1 MLLTISTT
9 HRPATDL
16 GYLLHKQPDRFQTF
30 AITRGKA
37 HVFYP
42 EATDERCTAAL
53 LIELDPVELVRGSG
67 KGRAQQFS
75 LGQYVNDRPYVASS
89 FMSVA
94 MLKAFRTA
102 MAGTCDGRQELADS
116 AIPLEARLSMVP
128 CRGGADLLDQLF
140 GPLGYQIDA
149 LAHPLDET
157 FPQWGQSPYFTV
169 TLRQTIQLSKLL
181 THLYVLL
188 PVLDDAKHYYVDSDE
203 VDTLL
208 RRGEGWL
215 SEHPARELITR
226 RYVKHRRSLAQEALE
241 QLVGEEEPHPD
252 AVDERHEL
260 HEQQLEVAM
269 SLNEQRIEAVASA
282 LTRCGASRILDV
294 GCGEGKLIA
303 RMLHESSV
311 RYILGMD
318 VASRVLDSAA
328 RRLRLDEMPAMQR
341 DRVELIHGS
350 LMYRDERLRGFDGAA
365 VVEVIEHLDPPRLA
379 AFEHV
384 LFGDARPTNVV
395 VTTPNSEYNVMWEN
409 LDAGAM
415 RHRDHRFEWTRD
427 QFRAWADAVCARFAY
442 RVEFRPVGPE
452 EPNIGSPTQMG
463 VFTRA
468 S

>member
-16 GYLLHKQPDRFQTF
+16 GYLLHKHPDRFQTF

-42 EATDERCTAAL
+42 EATDERCTVAL

-252 AVDERHEL
+252 EVDERHEL

-395 VTTPNSEYNVMWEN
+395 VTTPNSEYNVMWES
-409 LDAGAM
+409 LPAGEF
-415 RHRDHRFEWTRD
+415 RHNDHRFEWTRSEF
-427 QFRAWADAVCARFAY
+427 QTWATGVADRHGYNVTFAPIGPDDSAV
-442 RVEFRPVGPE
+442 
-452 EPNIGSPTQMG
+452 GSPTQMA
-463 VFTRA
+463 VFVRQ

>member
-16 GYLLHKQPDRFQTF
+16 GYLLHKHPDRFQTF
-30 AITRGKA
+30 AITRGQA

-42 EATDERCTAAL
+42 EATDERCTVAL

-102 MAGTCDGRQELADS
+102 MAGTCDGLQELADS
-116 AIPLEARLSMVP
+116 AIPFQARLSMVP

-140 GPLGYQIDA
+140 GPLGYQIEA

-252 AVDERHEL
+252 EVDERHEL

-269 SLNEQRIEAVASA
+269 SLNEQRIEAVAAA
-282 LTRCGASRILDV
+282 LTGCGASRILDV
-294 GCGEGKLIA
+294 GCGEGRLMA

-379 AFEHV
+379 AFEQV

-395 VTTPNSEYNVMWEN
+395 VTTPNSEYNVMWES
-409 LDAGAM
+409 LPAGEF
-415 RHRDHRFEWTRD
+415 RHNDHRFEWTRSEF
-427 QFRAWADAVCARFAY
+427 QTWATGVAARHGYDVTFAPIGPDDSAV
-442 RVEFRPVGPE
+442 
-452 EPNIGSPTQMG
+452 GSPTQMATF
-463 VFTRA
+463 VRQA
-468 S
+468 